1 MLANYTS
8 ANRPAGI
15 DFSAG
20 VEPAELCKGE
30 LSAPIDPITGHTSIV
45 L

>member
-1 MLANYTS
+1 MSAHYAS

-30 LSAPIDPITGHTSIV
+30 LSAPIDPITDYTSM
-45 L
+45 LL

>member
-1 MLANYTS
+1 MLAINAS

-30 LSAPIDPITGHTSIV
+30 LSAP
-45 L
+45 